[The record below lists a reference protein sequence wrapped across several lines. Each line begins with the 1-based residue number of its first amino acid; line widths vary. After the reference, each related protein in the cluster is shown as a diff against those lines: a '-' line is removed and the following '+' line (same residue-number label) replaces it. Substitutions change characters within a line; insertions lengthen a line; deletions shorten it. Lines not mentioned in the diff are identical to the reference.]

1 MRSIVFVVNIDW
13 FFASHRLPIA
23 IALMK
28 SGFKV
33 HLVCRFTTYQAYFEE
48 LGIVTHSLD
57 ISRGGMSLVK
67 EFRSLYKLYWL
78 VKCIKPDLVHL
89 VTIKPVTY
97 GSLVARLLGIRKVV
111 VSISGLGFVFID
123 DSIKARVIRSFVIY
137 FYRLGLSVKNV
148 SVIFQNTS
156 DLKLF
161 LDHNIVCDSQAF
173 LIRGSGVD
181 LNYFRF
187 TAEPDGS
194 PVVMFLARFL
204 KDKGIVEFVE
214 ASSIVKALFPS
225 ARFVV
230 VGNVDSDN
238 PNSILPADLDRW
250 VELGLVEDW
259 GYSSDVFS
267 AIRQS
272 NLMVLPSYREGL
284 PKSLLEAA
292 ACGRAVI
299 TTDVPGCREAIISGE
314 TGLLVYPRNSRSLAD
329 AIVQLLQDGQL
340 RKKFGAA
347 GRLYAEN
354 YFDVNSIVSQHLSIY
369 LESSD
374 R

>member
-1 MRSIVFVVNIDW
+1 VRSIVFVVNIDW
-13 FFASHRLPIA
+13 FFVSHRLPIA
-23 IALMK
+23 IALIK

-33 HLVCRFTTYQAYFEE
+33 HLVCRFTTYQAHLED
-48 LGIVTHSLD
+48 LGICTHAFD
-57 ISRGGMSLVK
+57 ISRGGMSLVS
-67 EFRSLYKLYWL
+67 EFRSFYNLYRL
-78 VKCIKPDLVHL
+78 VNGIKPDLVHL
-89 VTIKPVTY
+89 VTVKPVMY

-111 VSISGLGFVFID
+111 ASISGLGFVFID
-123 DSIKARVIRSFVIY
+123 NSIKAQVIRKIVIY
-137 FYRLGLSVKNV
+137 CYRLGLSVKNV
-148 SVIFQNTS
+148 SVIFQNPS
-156 DLKLF
+156 DLSLF
-161 LDHNIVCDSQAF
+161 LDHKIVSDSQAF

-181 LNYFRF
+181 LDYFRL
-187 TAEPDGS
+187 TTEPEES

-214 ASSIVKALFPS
+214 ASSIVKASFPS

-230 VGNVDSDN
+230 VGNIDSDN

-250 VELGLVEDW
+250 VKLGLVEDW
-259 GYSSDVFS
+259 GYFSDVFS

-284 PKSLLEAA
+284 PKSLMESA

-299 TTDVPGCREAIISGE
+299 TTDVPGCRDAIVSGE
-314 TGLLVYPRNSRSLAD
+314 TGLLVYPRCSQMLAD

-347 GRLYAEN
+347 GRLHAESC
-354 YFDVNSIVSQHLSIY
+354 FDVNSIVSQHLSIY
-369 LESSD
+369 LESID